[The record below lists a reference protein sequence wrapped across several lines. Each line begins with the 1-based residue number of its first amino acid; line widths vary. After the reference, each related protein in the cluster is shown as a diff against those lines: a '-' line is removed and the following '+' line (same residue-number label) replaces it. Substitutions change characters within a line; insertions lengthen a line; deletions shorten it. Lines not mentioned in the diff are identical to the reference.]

1 MTTFATLKTDIS
13 SYMARSDLTESLKN
27 TFVRIAEAE
36 IRRKV
41 RIGQMETTNTSFSV
55 SSQSTA
61 LPTGFVSMRAVTNNT
76 QNQREMEYMSPVRLR
91 SSRIFDE
98 GTGEPSVYTIEG
110 DNIVIAPTPSSGS
123 LTIVYYKAF
132 DALSADTDTNWLLAN
147 GYDVYLYGSLRA
159 ASEWAMEPDTENQY
173 AIKFERAVEQIN
185 REDRWGRV
193 SGSGLVRTGGGGTP

>member
-1 MTTFATLKTDIS
+1 MSTFATLKTDIS

-76 QNQREMEYMSPVRLR
+76 QNQREMDFMSPVRLR

-98 GTGEPSVYTIEG
+98 GRV
-110 DNIVIAPTPSSGS
+110 
-123 LTIVYYKAF
+123 
-132 DALSADTDTNWLLAN
+132 
-147 GYDVYLYGSLRA
+147 SLRLIRLR
-159 ASEWAMEPDTENQY
+159 
-173 AIKFERAVEQIN
+173 AII
-185 REDRWGRV
+185 
-193 SGSGLVRTGGGGTP
+193 L

>member
-55 SSQSTA
+55 SSQTTA

>member
-132 DALSADTDTNWLLAN
+132 DALSADSDTNWLLAN

>member
-76 QNQREMEYMSPVRLR
+76 QNQREMDFMSPVRLR

-98 GTGEPSVYTIEG
+98 GTGEPSAYTIEG

-123 LTIVYYKAF
+123 LTLVYYKAF
-132 DALSADTDTNWLLAN
+132 DALSADTDTNWLLTN
-147 GYDVYLYGSLRA
+147 GYDVYLYGALRA

-173 AIKFERAVEQIN
+173 ASKFERAGDQIN

>member
-55 SSQSTA
+55 SSQTTA

-123 LTIVYYKAF
+123 LTLVYYKAF

-147 GYDVYLYGSLRA
+147 GYDIYLYGSLRA

>member
-55 SSQSTA
+55 SSQTTA

-193 SGSGLVRTGGGGTP
+193 SGGGLVRTGGGGTP